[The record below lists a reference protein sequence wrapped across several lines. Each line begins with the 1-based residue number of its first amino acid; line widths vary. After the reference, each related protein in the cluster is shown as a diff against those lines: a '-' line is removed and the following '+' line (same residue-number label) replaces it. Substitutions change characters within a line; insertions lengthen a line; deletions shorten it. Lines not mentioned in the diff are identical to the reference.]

1 MFYVL
6 PSSPHDVGRRIE
18 MSAQD
23 DTFAGADRTG
33 DDFLRDGDAEDIDFV
48 DDALLNTAPHNPIE
62 RQLLT
67 GDVVGLALMSG
78 ALIWSAMG
86 AIA

>member
-6 PSSPHDVGRRIE
+6 AAAKTKDVAAIEFGRRPVDSYSMTPARNGEIV
-18 MSAQD
+18 D
-23 DTFAGADRTG
+23 Y
-33 DDFLRDGDAEDIDFV
+33 AEADIDFV
-48 DDALLNTAPHNPIE
+48 DDSMLNPAPHNPIE

-67 GDVVGLALMSG
+67 GDMVGLALMSG
-78 ALIWSAMG
+78 AIIWSAMG

>member
-6 PSSPHDVGRRIE
+6 ETRKTTNARPIDVGVR
-18 MSAQD
+18 SVN
-23 DTFAGADRTG
+23 TFSMTPARPDEVI
-33 DDFLRDGDAEDIDFV
+33 DYAEADIDFV
-48 DDALLNTAPHNPIE
+48 DDSMLNTAPHNPIE

-67 GDVVGLALMSG
+67 GDMIGLALMSG
-78 ALIWSAMG
+78 AIIWSAMG

>member
-6 PSSPHDVGRRIE
+6 ETAKTSNARSIDVGVR
-18 MSAQD
+18 SV
-23 DTFAGADRTG
+23 DTFSMTPARPDEIV
-33 DDFLRDGDAEDIDFV
+33 DYAEADIDFV
-48 DDALLNTAPHNPIE
+48 DDSMLNTAPHNPIE

-67 GDVVGLALMSG
+67 GDMIGLALMSG
-78 ALIWSAMG
+78 AIIWSAMG

>member
-6 PSSPHDVGRRIE
+6 ETAKTSSARPIDVGSR
-18 MSAQD
+18 SV
-23 DTFAGADRTG
+23 DTLSMTPARPDEII
-33 DDFLRDGDAEDIDFV
+33 DYAESDIDFV
-48 DDALLNTAPHNPIE
+48 DDSMLNTAPHNPIE

-67 GDVVGLALMSG
+67 GDVIGLALMSG
-78 ALIWSAMG
+78 AIIWSAMG